1 LEYRLLPEDLS
12 KVVMAGGMQIDE
24 DGWLKET
31 SSMGRPLLV
40 VLRNRD
46 SAEFI
51 GVTWT
56 GEVDKLGLEPI
67 IKSLIESDL
76 VPTAPELSLEKTV
89 GVDMVE
95 LDYASNDIVIF
106 HDYFGLF
113 VYDLNSLQIIRSL
126 DLKPLNC
133 HQTQGDNY
141 CDVSVSMDGN
151 TVQLHPMSSENMFI
165 YTVSSNTLQESAYKP
180 IDNPFRSQFISI
192 EKVIN
197 STKLGNYSHH
207 AVHFDT
213 GEYGYL
219 HTEDGTIGTLS
230 YVRGDKVFRLFDIKA
245 SLSDRRQMVMVND
258 ILYRQSGEK
267 INELPPEAVE
277 IGMLESVLHNRN
289 EIPERNFQGAMLDE
303 KYAGNLLYQ
312 KKNQDDKLYLEDL
325 SGYYIVFEKT
335 ELTRSNVLTFAEYL
349 YTNPVASF
357 NPDGPGY
364 LYMIK
369 ENSFSVIDKKTGEA
383 QAVSPLEWNEQ
394 IITDS
399 EWEAMFNS
407 ATSIPDKSR
416 MRYNSKTIDILSDK
430 YRLFD
435 MDGEIWVAQMNEDK
449 IRCLYSLKPSN

>member
-1 LEYRLLPEDLS
+1 
-12 KVVMAGGMQIDE
+12 
-24 DGWLKET
+24 
-31 SSMGRPLLV
+31 
-40 VLRNRD
+40 
-46 SAEFI
+46 
-51 GVTWT
+51 
-56 GEVDKLGLEPI
+56 
-67 IKSLIESDL
+67 
-76 VPTAPELSLEKTV
+76 
-89 GVDMVE
+89 
-95 LDYASNDIVIF
+95 
-106 HDYFGLF
+106 
-113 VYDLNSLQIIRSL
+113 
-126 DLKPLNC
+126 
-133 HQTQGDNY
+133 
-141 CDVSVSMDGN
+141 
-151 TVQLHPMSSENMFI
+151 
-165 YTVSSNTLQESAYKP
+165 LQESAYKP